1 MANEFIDLRKLLP
14 DNVSLLEKLEG
25 LAAAP
30 GSSRSRLREVSS
42 LLTWCTC
49 ILKLIAVQAEN
60 GDKVKH
66 MCAYACLVIQEAHKH
81 KGGQLECLR

>member
-1 MANEFIDLRKLLP
+1 MQKTMANEFIDLRKLLL

-25 LAAAP
+25 LPATP
-30 GSSRSRLREVSS
+30 GSSRPWLQEVSL

-60 GDKVKH
+60 RDKVK
-66 MCAYACLVIQEAHKH
+66 
-81 KGGQLECLR
+81 